1 MDADNDAL
9 KYSLSNAPAGMTIS
23 ASGEIKWDISER
35 DEGSYR
41 VAIVVEDGNGGR
53 TEQDYLLSIKL
64 PR

>member
-35 DEGSYR
+35 DGGSYR